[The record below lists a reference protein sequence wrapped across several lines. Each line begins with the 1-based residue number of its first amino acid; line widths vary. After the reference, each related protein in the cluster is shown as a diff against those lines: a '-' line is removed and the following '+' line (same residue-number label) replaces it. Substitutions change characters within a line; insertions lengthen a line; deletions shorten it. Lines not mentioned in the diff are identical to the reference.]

1 MEEIQELLRNCR
13 KIDFPVPR
21 NAASIAYIARDSP
34 SLSLC
39 LQMQKFLS
47 DELIHCCE
55 VLLNDKKIT
64 GLFSKKLSITF
75 AVSTNAEI
83 PV

>member
-1 MEEIQELLRNCR
+1 MKEGLLSGSLQRHQELLRNSR

-34 SLSLC
+34 SLSLY

-47 DELIHCCE
+47 DELDHCCE
-55 VLLNDKKIT
+55 VLLKRQENPWT
-64 GLFSKKLSITF
+64 LARMSCC
-75 AVSTNAEI
+75 
-83 PV
+83 